1 MSGEVTPT
9 SSETTSADLGTTI
22 PSKADV
28 KRELLSC
35 KNDYTEVVALLD
47 RYYDRAC
54 TEKRGVHGNLEEG
67 VQQTLENVLSATMM
81 WAKAKRDVYGVKP
94 PARLQSR
101 LVAFSK
107 LLSSARDP
115 DENERWNSIGAEL
128 GIAQFESLSE
138 LSRAFGTRAS
148 YHNISEEKARSLWT
162 CAAKKGDPD
171 AMYSLCRSFA
181 TVKDEGR
188 WNDEAS
194 VLWADAFLVDQ
205 QPRGDVG
212 VCPELRS
219 RLLRARGFIGQCLLR
234 ERDASSDKRVRGF
247 RMLCEAAE
255 LDVAC
260 NLDMT
265 LRCAFGTNVPRDPDR
280 ADSGLSRMYFAHR
293 DGLNCGLVSPNM
305 ISYVRL
311 RVTKLV
317 WADGSFVDEDGISL
331 QAPPEERVLQNQQKV
346 IEILHEELHS
356 ARDASS
362 RATESL
368 ASDASRSE
376 LQFERMLR
384 RCEMCGRDDVKYR
397 CRGCLVARYCS
408 PECLQRGWREGGHR
422 AECPRNYP
430 CRRCARKH
438 ARLVPRGAKGSPC
451 EECSSGKTLWKS
463 TSARA

>member
-1 MSGEVTPT
+1 MSGEVTPP

-22 PSKADV
+22 PSKADF

-35 KNDYTEVVALLD
+35 KNDDTEVVALLD

-54 TEKRGVHGNLEEG
+54 TEKRGVDGNLEKG
-67 VQQTLENVLSATMM
+67 VQQTLENVLSATMR
-81 WAKAKRDVYGVKP
+81 WAKATRDVYGWKP
-94 PARLQSR
+94 RARLESR

-128 GIAQFESLSE
+128 GIAHFESLSE
-138 LSRAFGTRAS
+138 ISRELGRRAS
-148 YHNISEEKARSLWT
+148 YDISEETARSLWT

-181 TVKDEGR
+181 TVKDKGR
-188 WNDEAS
+188 WNDGAS

-205 QPRGDVG
+205 QPRGNVG

-293 DGLNCGLVSPNM
+293 DGSNCGLVSPNM

-331 QAPPEERVLQNQQKV
+331 RAPPEERVLQNQQKA

-356 ARDASS
+356 ARDTSS
-362 RATESL
+362 RATESR
-368 ASDASRSE
+368 ASDPSRSE

-397 CRGCLVARYCS
+397 CRGCFVARYCS

-438 ARLVPRGAKGSPC
+438 AQLVPRGAKGSPC
-451 EECSSGKTLWKS
+451 EECSSGKTLWKP
-463 TSARA
+463 TCARA